1 MMLDH
6 SGHIVLML
14 AGDARRKLAS
24 NNRADGSPDEN
35 KAEVQ
40 GSNAF
45 YGTYSVSA
53 KEHAIAIHIEACS
66 FANWDGTDQTRPFS
80 LSGDRLTWQVAAA
93 SGGGSAELVW
103 KRAK

>member
-1 MMLDH
+1 MT
-6 SGHIVLML
+6 
-14 AGDARRKLAS
+14 GDARRKFAS
-24 NNRADGSPDEN
+24 NNRTDGSPEEN

-45 YGTYSVSA
+45 YGTYSVNE
-53 KEHAIAIHIEACS
+53 KEHALAIHIEACS

-93 SGGGSAELVW
+93 SGGGSGELVW